1 HHRFGVDSLRAK
13 GSIFVEELAEV
24 PETDAPV
31 IFSAHGGP
39 KWVPAAAKARNLF
52 HLDAT
57 CPLVSKAHKEAH
69 QHYAHGRELVL
80 IGHAGHPEIIGTMGQ
95 LPEGAVTLIET
106 VEQARAFTPRDP
118 QKLAYA
124 TPTTWSVDDT

>member
-1 HHRFGVDSLRAK
+1 PDALSLPLHDALPISHGV
-13 GSIFVEELAEV
+13 
-24 PETDAPV
+24 
-31 IFSAHGGP
+31 P

-57 CPLVSKAHKEAH
+57 CPLVSKVHKEAH

-95 LPEGAVTLIET
+95 LPEGAVTLIDRKST
-106 VEQARAFTPRDP
+106 RLNSSHV
-118 QKLAYA
+118 KI
-124 TPTTWSVDDT
+124 